1 MSLYALNKTTFLFN
15 TVLIGNNITYGYCC
29 NVIFIL
35 FDS

>member
-15 TVLIGNNITYGYCC
+15 TVLIGNDITYGYCY
-29 NVIFIL
+29 NMMIIL